1 MAEYQPLT
9 DSEVRDTATA
19 YFTERQSKASNQ
31 EHPTIVLVGGQPG
44 AGKSAAAAVVKSDLS
59 MRGGYIHVDAD
70 RMRERI
76 RVGDSKPTSEQTQ
89 ADAGRLVTTLRD
101 QAIQSRRNIVEEGTF
116 RSPEGAG
123 KFVRGLQERGY
134 KVELFAVATPREE
147 SLLGIYQRHEL
158 QHAAGGANPRFVSE
172 KYHDEAMQ
180 GFESTLA
187 RAAAQLDRVRVADRS
202 GAVLYDSVIQ
212 GNQHRNALEALAT
225 GRKLTDTKLAEVTNA
240 WDAVETAARQRNA
253 PGPYLEAVISHARR
267 VKDMRN
273 ERFGSRGA
281 DKDDFSQLSPSEQ
294 SVLDN
299 SRVFLKSQG
308 FSPQSSDAIL
318 KELDAKLRLER
329 PMKNRDG
336 GDPGKSPASR
346 VYDLKADRPTPASK
360 TKNSPGKSQ
369 DQSPT
374 DKSPDRDR

>member
-1 MAEYQPLT
+1 M
-9 DSEVRDTATA
+9 
-19 YFTERQSKASNQ
+19 
-31 EHPTIVLVGGQPG
+31 
-44 AGKSAAAAVVKSDLS
+44 
-59 MRGGYIHVDAD
+59 
-70 RMRERI
+70 
-76 RVGDSKPTSEQTQ
+76 
-89 ADAGRLVTTLRD
+89 
-101 QAIQSRRNIVEEGTF
+101 
-116 RSPEGAG
+116 
-123 KFVRGLQERGY
+123 RGLQERGY

-147 SLLGIYQRHEL
+147 SLLGIYQRHEM

-180 GFESTLA
+180 GFESTLD

-202 GAVLYDSVIQ
+202 GTVLYDSVIQ
-212 GNQHRNALEALAT
+212 GNQH
-225 GRKLTDTKLAEVTNA
+225 
-240 WDAVETAARQRNA
+240 RNA

-267 VKDMRN
+267 LKDMRN

-299 SRVFLKSQG
+299 SRVLLKSQG

-329 PMKNRDG
+329 QKKNRDG
-336 GDPGKSPASR
+336 GDPGKSPALR

-374 DKSPDRDR
+374 DKSPGRDR